1 MADPVAPSIAMDSV
15 KPSIDAKLNRAF
27 EHMDELEAATQAFAR
42 TQPVTLELDPPGD
55 DGFQIARL
63 RVVREP
69 PIGLGVVAGEVVHQ
83 LRSTLDHLMTELVL
97 MHTGTRGDTP
107 LFPIYLS
114 EKGFNDFVKG
124 ARLKVLLEAKHLE
137 MLREVQPFHDLT
149 RPGSGAV
156 TSYLEGI
163 NAFDNADKH
172 EVVHPAVVGYG
183 GGVQSTR
190 PRQDD
195 PRIDELDWHVGHAS
209 VPPMETGVPF
219 FKVRFK
225 PGVPPLHFNLDPLP
239 TVEFHHKHRHWRLDL
254 FRHFGKN
261 VRDLVS
267 AFLD

>member
-1 MADPVAPSIAMDSV
+1 MESVRPSIE
-15 KPSIDAKLNRAF
+15 AKLSRAF
-27 EHMDELEAATQAFAR
+27 EHMDELETAAQAFSR
-42 TQPVTLELDPPGD
+42 TRPVTLELDPPRD

-69 PIGLGVVAGEVVHQ
+69 PIRLGVVAGEVVHQ

-97 MHTGTRGDTP
+97 IHTGTRGETP

-124 ARLKVLLEAKHLE
+124 AQLKGVIQAKHLE
-137 MLREVQPFHDLT
+137 MLREVQPYHDLA
-149 RPGSGAV
+149 RPGSGVV
-156 TSYLEGI
+156 TSFLEGI

-183 GGVQSTR
+183 TGVQWTR
-190 PRQDD
+190 PRHDD
-195 PRIDELDWHVGHAS
+195 PRIDEFDWRVGHAS
-209 VPPMETGVPF
+209 IPPMETGVPF
-219 FKVRFK
+219 FKVRIK
-225 PGVPPLHFNLDPLP
+225 PGEPPLRFELDPLP
-239 TVEFHHKHRHWRLDL
+239 TVEFHHMHRHWRLDL

-267 AFLD
+267 TFLD